1 MIVATAMA
9 GWLLATGYNKKL
21 RATFQIFRQK
31 NYASMGLDSTH
42 STRGIST
49 INITTDQPFEM
60 EPKTPVSMFLIKDTA
75 ATRGVATLGVAWS
88 KC

>member
-1 MIVATAMA
+1 MIRCIIVATAMA
-9 GWLLATGYNKKL
+9 GWLLATYNKKL

-49 INITTDQPFEM
+49 INITSDQPFEM
-60 EPKTPVSMFLIKDTA
+60 EPKTPVSMFPSLEEREIEEEAKFMT
-75 ATRGVATLGVAWS
+75 
-88 KC
+88 

>member
-1 MIVATAMA
+1 MA

-21 RATFQIFRQK
+21 RATFQLFRQK

-49 INITTDQPFEM
+49 INITSDQPFEM
-60 EPKTPVSMFLIKDTA
+60 EPKTPVSMFPSLEERERKKP
-75 ATRGVATLGVAWS
+75 S
-88 KC
+88 S